1 MTPRRTLAVVCAAT
15 AMLMLDIAVVN
26 TALSHIARD
35 LHGGLSGLE
44 WVIDAYTLALATAV
58 LSCGSLADRFGRRRV
73 FRIGLAMFSLA
84 SLGCGLA
91 PGMTW
96 LDAARALQGLG
107 AAAMF
112 ATALGWRWIFFLN
125 VPLGA
130 VLTFAAARAIRES
143 TDPLPRP
150 VDLAGQGTLA
160 AGMLL
165 VVLGLLRGGSD
176 GWGSPLILAELGS
189 GIALLAIFVS
199 VERRVSH
206 PMLPLELFASRRF
219 TAAQLTVFAISASFF
234 AIYLYLTL
242 YLQEIRHLSAI
253 GTGLVY
259 LPATTLMFVASGA
272 SVRLGRHVP
281 QRHMITGSLG
291 LVGLGTLVLLAL
303 GARSSRWAA
312 EPGLLLAGIG
322 AGVFNA
328 VGSELAM
335 SAAPDRHAGLASAVN
350 DTFRQGGIP
359 LGVAVYGALV
369 PASAAIGRGQAHAFM
384 SGFHHAVLLAAAI
397 ALSGAC
403 AAHRLLENAGHPRPA
418 SLASEAA

>member
-1 MTPRRTLAVVCAAT
+1 
-15 AMLMLDIAVVN
+15 
-26 TALSHIARD
+26 
-35 LHGGLSGLE
+35 
-44 WVIDAYTLALATAV
+44 
-58 LSCGSLADRFGRRRV
+58 
-73 FRIGLAMFSLA
+73 
-84 SLGCGLA
+84 
-91 PGMTW
+91 
-96 LDAARALQGLG
+96 
-107 AAAMF
+107 
-112 ATALGWRWIFFLN
+112 
-125 VPLGA
+125 
-130 VLTFAAARAIRES
+130 
-143 TDPLPRP
+143 
-150 VDLAGQGTLA
+150 
-160 AGMLL
+160 
-165 VVLGLLRGGSD
+165 
-176 GWGSPLILAELGS
+176 
-189 GIALLAIFVS
+189 
-199 VERRVSH
+199 
-206 PMLPLELFASRRF
+206 
-219 TAAQLTVFAISASFF
+219 
-234 AIYLYLTL
+234 
-242 YLQEIRHLSAI
+242 
-253 GTGLVY
+253 
-259 LPATTLMFVASGA
+259 MFVASGA

-281 QRHMITGSLG
+281 QRLMVAGSLG